1 VLLDAV
7 IGAFVSMVYG
17 AFSYAVAKSKN
28 NETFDPVKFGKFLA
42 IGFILGGASASLGVD
57 MQTIEGMSTVGF
69 FSVIIDKLAG
79 MLFHKRTTGA

>member
-1 VLLDAV
+1 VLLDAAV
-7 IGAFVSMVYG
+7 GAFVSMIYG

-79 MLFHKRTTGA
+79 MLFHKRAGAA